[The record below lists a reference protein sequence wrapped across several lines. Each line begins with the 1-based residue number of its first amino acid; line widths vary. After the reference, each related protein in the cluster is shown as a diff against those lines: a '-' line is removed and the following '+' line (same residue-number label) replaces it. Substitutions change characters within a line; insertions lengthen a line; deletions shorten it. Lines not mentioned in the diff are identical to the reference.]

1 MGRDPDRPA
10 GEALLAAQRR
20 RWAEG
25 DRVPVEHFLDG
36 RPAVA
41 GDTELVLDLIYAEVL
56 LRREAGEQ
64 PIADEYL
71 ARFPDLADA
80 IRTQFEVDAALEG
93 GVTRTGGRS
102 RSVGHPAGPTG
113 PAPPAP
119 PGYEIIEELGRGGMG
134 VVYKAR
140 QKALHR
146 LVALKVIRSGEL
158 ADPGE
163 RARFEA
169 EARAVARLSHPNVVQ
184 IYEVGEA
191 GGRPFLA
198 LEYVP
203 GGSLAD
209 HLHGPPFAPR
219 PAAALV
225 ATVARAVQH
234 AHDAGIV
241 HRDLK
246 PANILL
252 PGVRDQESGVS
263 AAHDHVVTPDSW
275 LLTPKLSD
283 FGLAKHLDAIGPT
296 QTGDFLGTPN
306 YAAPEQAAGR
316 PDVGPAADVYAL
328 GAILYHLVTG
338 RPPFAG
344 STPLETLDQVRFADP
359 VPPSRLRPNLPRDL
373 GTIVLTCLNKDPARR
388 YPTAQALAADLTR
401 FLAGESIWA
410 RPAGTAERAA
420 RWARRRPAVAGLLVA
435 LALVVAAALGT
446 TTTLWRRAA
455 AARDA
460 EGLARADERAERE
473 QAEARSAE
481 LLVANARYAWMTDDL
496 DAARQALAECPP
508 ARRSADWSVLN
519 RACAASR
526 LLVPPLGTPIES
538 IAFGPD
544 GRLIVAGGPTGRV
557 WAWDASTGREVF
569 HVPVRDHTIHS
580 LALAADGRVV
590 AATRT
595 SPPSAAQRATFGAV
609 AIIDPVAGTATTAWT
624 RPDRPAQFAL
634 APDGRRAACVSA
646 QSRVALVL
654 DVPTGRVLHQVEL
667 AGTIMRA
674 AFSPDGRYLVL
685 AGLPKELSVWDA
697 VSGALVQPFACPESF
712 FGFNAVAVSADGR
725 HAAVGVGPGVGA
737 AELVLFGPGAE
748 PRRIPAQMPV
758 VSTVEYSR
766 DGRRVA
772 AFGGADSMIR
782 VWDAE
787 SGREEIVLR
796 GHPTAAR
803 AVAFRPDGR
812 QLAASYRD
820 GRIVVWNLDP

>member
-1 MGRDPDRPA
+1 MGHHPGRPA
-10 GEALLAAQRR
+10 GETLLDAQRR
-20 RWAEG
+20 RWAAG

-64 PIADEYL
+64 PTADEYL
-71 ARFPDLADA
+71 ARFPDLADP
-80 IRTQFEVDAALEG
+80 IKTQFEVDAALEG

-102 RSVGHPAGPTG
+102 RSVGRPAGGPTS
-113 PAPPAP
+113 PTPPAP
-119 PGYEIIEELGRGGMG
+119 PGFEIIEELGRGGMG

-158 ADPGE
+158 ADPAE

-225 ATVARAVQH
+225 ATVAGAVQH

-252 PGVRDQESGVS
+252 PGVRGQGSGVS
-263 AAHDHVVTPDSW
+263 GAHDQVLTPDSW

-283 FGLAKHLDAIGPT
+283 FGLAKHLGADSLT
-296 QTGDFLGTPN
+296 RTGDFLGTPN

-338 RPPFAG
+338 HPPFAG
-344 STPLETLDQVRFADP
+344 STPVETLDLVRFADP

-373 GTIVLTCLNKDPARR
+373 GTIILTCLNKDPARR
-388 YPTAQALAADLTR
+388 YPTAQALAEDLTR
-401 FLAGESIWA
+401 YLGGESIRA
-410 RPAGTAERAA
+410 RPAGTVERAA
-420 RWARRRPAVAGLLVA
+420 RWARRRPAVAGLLAFVLVLG
-435 LALVVAAALGT
+435 LASLLTVTA
-446 TTTLWRRAA
+446 LWRRAA

-460 EGLARADERAERE
+460 EATARADERAERE
-473 QAEARSAE
+473 QTEARSAE
-481 LLVANARYAWMTDDL
+481 LLIANARYAWMTDDV
-496 DAARQALAECPP
+496 DAARRALDECP
-508 ARRSADWSVLN
+508 ADRRSVDWEKLH
-519 RACAASR
+519 RACTAGR
-526 LLVPPLGTPIES
+526 LIVPPSNTPLDC

-544 GRLIVAGGPTGRV
+544 GRLVAGGGLGSRV
-557 WAWDASTGREVF
+557 LVWEAATGREVLKTF
-569 HVPVRDHTIHS
+569 LMDHSVQAI
-580 LALAADGRVV
+580 ALTADSRVV
-590 AATRT
+590 AFTHT
-595 SPPSAAQRATFGAV
+595 SPAKNSVERLTHGAV
-609 AIIDPVAGTATTAWT
+609 AIIDLATGAAKTAWT
-624 RPDRPAQFAL
+624 RPDRPSRFAL
-634 APDGRRAACVSA
+634 SPDGRRAVCVSP
-646 QSRVALVL
+646 QSKIAVVL
-654 DVPTGRVLHQVEL
+654 DIPSGQVRHQIECQTGIMMRV
-667 AGTIMRA
+667 
-674 AFSPDGRYLVL
+674 AFSPDGHYLVT
-685 AGLPKELSVWDA
+685 AGLPKELAVWDME
-697 VSGALVQPFACPESF
+697 SGALVHQFPCPETF
-712 FGFNAVAVSADGR
+712 FGFNAVAVSGEGR
-725 HAAVGVGPGVGA
+725 RVAVGVGPGAGPPEV
-737 AELVLFGPGAE
+737 VLFRPGAE
-748 PRRIPAQMPV
+748 PRRIV
-758 VSTVEYSR
+758 
-766 DGRRVA
+766 
-772 AFGGADSMIR
+772 
-782 VWDAE
+782 
-787 SGREEIVLR
+787 
-796 GHPTAAR
+796 
-803 AVAFRPDGR
+803 
-812 QLAASYRD
+812 
-820 GRIVVWNLDP
+820 